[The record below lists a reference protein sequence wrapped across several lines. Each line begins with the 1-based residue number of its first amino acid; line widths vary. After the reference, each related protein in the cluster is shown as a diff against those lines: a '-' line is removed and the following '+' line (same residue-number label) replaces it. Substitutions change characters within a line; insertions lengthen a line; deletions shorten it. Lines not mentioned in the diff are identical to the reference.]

1 MVINRFVIL
10 EKFFDFQL
18 ENHKLQTERSKD
30 LSLEKCDVLKSYINA
45 FTKEITKHQNQLIR
59 IQRTN
64 I

>member
-1 MVINRFVIL
+1 M
-10 EKFFDFQL
+10 FDSQL

-64 I
+64 S